1 MGHHEAFSLPPPP
14 SPPDEVLEN
23 CKGPLRNFTVHI
35 NLGVIYFKSV
45 SLPLLFPESMEL
57 SNLIIEN
64 KG

>member
-1 MGHHEAFSLPPPP
+1 MKRLASPPP
-14 SPPDEVLEN
+14 SPLPSPDEVLEN
-23 CKGPLRNFTVHI
+23 FKGPLRNFTVHI
-35 NLGVIYFKSV
+35 NLGVTYFKSF